1 VKPCILAGC
10 PPQETVLDPF
20 AGTGM
25 VGHVAEKLNRNAI
38 LIELNPVYVEMQK
51 GRNAIKSVL
60 DAGAAEKKQA
70 DKKNDGWL
78 F

>member
-1 VKPCILAGC
+1 
-10 PPQETVLDPF
+10 
-20 AGTGM
+20 M